1 VGGQLGSRLMR
12 TRKEKPVGA
21 LVVCAFVFL
30 LAFIIPIISPLI
42 RTNLASICATKS
54 HANLAWVATWHWDMD
69 GSLTL
74 GLDDRGAG
82 SVACLFQR
90 AIRFQGND
98 TGLDTI
104 QITNTVLERA
114 AMYDSLANADY
125 RAFERHLAAIAQGN
139 ALRSHEALAL
149 AKLDEARGDHNQ
161 AVAAI
166 RDSRAASDLLYLAG
180 AAFTRGRV
188 EDARRLSSLVI
199 EADPSI
205 PDAYYLLGQ
214 INVLYGGTPD
224 AAQAAVDLFSK
235 GVALRPADMMMRAG
249 LAHALVQTRR
259 YEEAREQL
267 RIVLAATPANPTAHL
282 LLGDVYL
289 NESNLDGAI
298 SEYEACLELAPGQ
311 VWAWY
316 GLGQV
321 YMAQDKKVEAIAAW
335 QRALQINPTFTA
347 AQQALDGASSL
358 QKTGQ

>member
-1 VGGQLGSRLMR
+1 MR
-12 TRKEKPVGA
+12 TLRKYSPGTLPVFA
-21 LVVCAFVFL
+21 LALLLVFTV
-30 LAFIIPIISPLI
+30 PIISALI
-42 RTNLASICATKS
+42 RTNLANICATKS
-54 HANLAWVATWHWDMD
+54 QASLAWAASWQWDLD
-69 GSLTL
+69 GSLPL
-74 GLDDRGAG
+74 GLDHRGG
-82 SVACLFQR
+82 GNVACSFPLAVRSQGD
-90 AIRFQGND
+90 AI
-98 TGLDTI
+98 GLGTL
-104 QITNTVLERA
+104 QATNTILERA
-114 AMYDSLANADY
+114 AMYDSLANTDY
-125 RAFERHLAAIAQGN
+125 QAFERHLVVIAQGN

-166 RDSRAASDLLYLAG
+166 RDSRTASNLLYLAG

-205 PDAYYLLGQ
+205 PEAYYLLGQ
-214 INVLYGGTPD
+214 INVLYGEAPD
-224 AAQAAVDLFSK
+224 AAQAAVDVFSK

-267 RIVLAATPANPTAHL
+267 RIVLAATPANATAHL

-289 NESNLDGAI
+289 NDGNLDGAI
-298 SEYEACLELAPGQ
+298 SEYETCLSLAPQQ
-311 VWAWY
+311 VWALY

-335 QRALQINPTFTA
+335 QRALQIDSNFKA
-347 AQQALDGASSL
+347 AKQALDGASSL
-358 QKTGQ
+358 QKTDQ